1 MKFLSQLQNL
11 FQRRK
16 LETEMTEEMRLHVE
30 LQTERNIA
38 AGMSPDD
45 ARYAAPRQFG
55 NVASLQERAREGR
68 GWVWLE
74 QAWCELGFAFRALTR
89 ARGFSLAV
97 IGTLVLCI
105 GPNTAI
111 LSVLYSLVLKPLPFH
126 EEAQLV
132 RITNVAEKSGG
143 AKYQSTL
150 AQYRDFRANA
160 DCFEGFALWSG
171 QNYTL
176 GDGDTPRRVWGAQV
190 TADFFGLLQVEPLL
204 GRFFTAEEQVPR
216 HGRVLVLTQSFWESH
231 YNRDPT
237 ILGRKIN
244 LGDGLFV
251 VIGVA
256 PQSVEVLDAQVRF
269 FRPFVETPARVDP
282 LARYEAEAIVLG
294 RLQKGVTVEEGRA
307 QLQVLEQRFYEGSAD
322 VRLRRWLDEG
332 GYRIGVGR
340 VRDEETGGL
349 RSPLL
354 MLQGGALLVLL
365 IGCVNVVNLWLA
377 RVSAKRTEFAVRY
390 SLGAGRTALLR
401 QILWESLLLTGVATL
416 AGLGLAWGGL
426 QLFNQYLAVIRK
438 TVHPVALEPGVL
450 GCVLLGVGAV
460 AVIMGTLPWAML
472 WRSDLSVTTSRTA
485 SAGRSVRLLG
495 GALVVAQVALSL
507 VLLAGAGLLL
517 RSFAQVLAVKP
528 GFDASRIVQGRIAFP
543 KGYEDAGI
551 NVAAQQRVL
560 AAMKEIP
567 GVESVAS
574 VSDFG
579 VSPDF
584 GTLSVVVRGA
594 EAVAGGRQAT
604 GQFVSPE
611 FFETMGIPLL
621 EGRAFTE
628 TDFLQDGTTVVVD
641 QAFAERYFPGRSAV
655 GQEIS
660 FDPGGPPE
668 GAPWLRIVGVA
679 GRAQLTGLEQRD
691 GLPFAY
697 GPFNEVPSPEITLLL
712 RTSRPLSAVLNEMRA
727 KLHEIDARLPLYET
741 TTLQGV
747 IDGLLMPRRGLVL
760 LLGMFAGLAVLLAGV
775 GLYGVLAYDVS
786 QRTKEIGIR
795 SAIGATRGQ
804 IAGLILRQGVGKSCT
819 GIGLGLAGAFY
830 FTRFLE
836 GFLFDVKPT
845 DPMVLLG
852 VSCLLL
858 GVATA
863 ASWLPARRAA
873 KVDPVVALRAE

>member
-1 MKFLSQLQNL
+1 MIKSFRSL
-11 FQRRK
+11 FRRK
-16 LETEMTEEMRLHVE
+16 QLDAEMCEEMRLHVE
-30 LQTERNIA
+30 LQTERNVV
-38 AGMSPDD
+38 AGMSPDE
-45 ARYAAPRQFG
+45 ARYAALRQFG
-55 NVASLQERAREGR
+55 NVASIQERAREGR

-74 QAWCELGFAFRALTR
+74 QGWRELGFAFRALSR

-111 LSVLYSLVLKPLPFH
+111 LSVLYSLVVKPLPFRG
-126 EEAQLV
+126 EAQLV

-143 AKYQSTL
+143 ANYQSTL
-150 AQYRDFRANA
+150 AQYRDFSANA
-160 DCFEGFALWSG
+160 DRFESFSLWSG

-176 GDGDTPRRVWGAQV
+176 GDGDTPERVWGAQV
-190 TADFFGLLQVEPLL
+190 TADLFKLLQVEPLL
-204 GRFFTAEEQVPR
+204 GRFFAAEEQVR
-216 HGRVLVLTQSFWESH
+216 GKDRVLVLTQSFWESR

-237 ILGRKIN
+237 ILGREIN

-256 PQSVEVLDAQVRF
+256 PLSVEALDAQVRF
-269 FRPFVETPARVDP
+269 FRPFVETPARADP
-282 LARYEAEAIVLG
+282 LSRYEAEAIVLG
-294 RLQKGVTVEEGRA
+294 RLRGDVTVEEGRA
-307 QLQVLEQRFYEGSAD
+307 QLQVLEQRFYEESAD
-322 VRLRRWLDEG
+322 ARLRSWLDEG

-365 IGCVNVVNLWLA
+365 IGCFNVVNLWLA
-377 RVSAKRTEFAVRY
+377 RVNAKRVEFAVRY

-401 QILWESLLLTGVATL
+401 HILWESLLLTCVAAVAGV
-416 AGLGLAWGGL
+416 GLAWGCL
-426 QLFNQYLAVIRK
+426 RIFNQYLAVIQRNI
-438 TVHPVALEPGVL
+438 HPVTLEWEVL
-450 GCVLLGVGAV
+450 GCVMAVVVAV
-460 AVIMGTLPWAML
+460 AFIVGVLPWVLL
-472 WRSDLSVTTSRTA
+472 WRSSLSVTTSRNA
-485 SAGRSVRLLG
+485 SAGRNVRLLG
-495 GALVVAQVALSL
+495 GALVIAQVAVSL

-543 KGYEDAGI
+543 KGYEDADI
-551 NVAAQQRVL
+551 NVATQQQVL

-594 EAVAGGRQAT
+594 EPVAGGRQAT

-611 FFETMGIPLL
+611 FFETMGIPVL
-621 EGRAFTE
+621 EGRAFTA
-628 TDFLQDGTTVVVD
+628 TDFLRNGTTVVVD

-712 RTSRPLSAVLNEMRA
+712 RTSRSLSDVLNEMRG
-727 KLHEIDARLPLYET
+727 KLHEIDARLPLYDAR
-741 TTLQGV
+741 TLQGA
-747 IDGLLMPRRGLVL
+747 IDGLLMPRRGIVL
-760 LLGMFAGLAVLLAGV
+760 LLGLFAGLALLLAGV

-786 QRTKEIGIR
+786 QRTREIGIR
-795 SAIGATRGQ
+795 GAIGATRGQ
-804 IAGLILRQGVGKSCT
+804 IAGLVLRQGLAKSAVGVVF
-819 GIGLGLAGAFY
+819 GLVGALWL
-830 FTRFLE
+830 TRFIE
-836 GFLFDVKPT
+836 GFLFDVKSR
-845 DPMVLLG
+845 DPITFLG
-852 VSCLLL
+852 VSLLLL
-858 GVATA
+858 GVAAA
-863 ASWLPARRAA
+863 ASWLPAQRAA
-873 KVDPVVALRAE
+873 KVDPVIALRAE

>member
-1 MKFLSQLQNL
+1 
-11 FQRRK
+11 
-16 LETEMTEEMRLHVE
+16 
-30 LQTERNIA
+30 
-38 AGMSPDD
+38 
-45 ARYAAPRQFG
+45 
-55 NVASLQERAREGR
+55 
-68 GWVWLE
+68 
-74 QAWCELGFAFRALTR
+74 
-89 ARGFSLAV
+89 V

-111 LSVLYSLVLKPLPFH
+111 LSVLYSLVLKPLPFRDS
-126 EEAQLV
+126 EQLV

-160 DCFEGFALWSG
+160 DRFESFALWTG

-176 GDGDTPRRVWGAQV
+176 GGGDTPRRVWGAQV
-190 TADFFGLLQVEPLL
+190 TADFFTLLQVEPLL
-204 GRFFTAEEQVPR
+204 GRFFAAEEQVS
-216 HGRVLVLTQSFWESH
+216 GKDRVIVLTQSFWESH

-237 ILGRKIN
+237 ILGREIN

-256 PQSVEVLDAQVRF
+256 PRGVEALDAQVRF
-269 FRPFVETPARVDP
+269 FRPFVETPSRADP
-282 LARYEAEAIVLG
+282 LSRYEAEAIVLG
-294 RLQKGVTVEEGRA
+294 RLQMGVTVEEARA
-307 QLQVLEQRFYEGSAD
+307 QLQVLEQRFYNVSAD
-322 VRLRRWLDEG
+322 ARLRRWLDEG

-340 VRDEETGGL
+340 VREEETAGL

-390 SLGAGRTALLR
+390 SLGAGRTTLLR
-401 QILWESLLLTGVATL
+401 QILWESLLLTGAATVA
-416 AGLGLAWGGL
+416 GVGLAWGGL
-426 QLFNQYLAVIRK
+426 QVFNQYLAVIQR
-438 TVHPVALEPGVL
+438 TMHPVALEPGVL
-450 GCVLLGVGAV
+450 GCVGVVLATV
-460 AVIMGTLPWAML
+460 AVIVSVLPWALL
-472 WRSDLSVTTSRTA
+472 WRSGLSVTTSRTA
-485 SAGRSVRLLG
+485 SAGRKVRFMG
-495 GALVVAQVALSL
+495 GALVIAQVAISL

-528 GFDASRIVQGRIAFP
+528 GFDASRIVQGRITFP

-551 NVAAQQRVL
+551 NVATQQRVL

-567 GVESVAS
+567 GVESAAS

-594 EAVAGGRQAT
+594 EPVAGERQAT

-611 FFETMGIPLL
+611 FFETMGIPIL
-621 EGRAFTE
+621 EGRAFTG
-628 TDFLQDGTTVVVD
+628 TDFLRDGTTVVVD

-668 GAPWLRIVGVA
+668 GAPWLRIIGVV

-697 GPFNEVPSPEITLLL
+697 GPFNEVSAPGITLLL
-712 RTSRPLSAVLNEMRA
+712 RTSRPLTEVLNEMRG

-741 TTLQGV
+741 TTLQDV
-747 IDGLLMPRRGLVL
+747 IDGLLTPRRGLVL
-760 LLGMFAGLAVLLAGV
+760 LLGMFAGLALILAGV

-795 SAIGATRGQ
+795 GAIGATRRQ
-804 IAGLILRQGVGKSCT
+804 IVGLIMRQGVEKSIA
-819 GIGLGLAGAFY
+819 GIGLGLIGAFY

-845 DPMVLLG
+845 DPLVFLG

-858 GVATA
+858 GVAVA